1 MTRYD
6 FLTFG
11 ETMIRL
17 STRHYE
23 RLEQAHQLDMRY
35 GGAEAN
41 TAVGLAK
48 LGYKPAWVSRLPRN
62 PLGLKIANDLM
73 LNGVDT
79 SHIVWTDEGRVGL
92 FFVEFSAAPRPSAIV
107 YDRRNSTMSQ
117 MTSADFPWDLLRE
130 TRWLH
135 LTGITAALS
144 DGCRQLVVD
153 AMRRAHELNLT
164 VSFDVNY
171 RARLWTP
178 AQARATLEPLCQ
190 EADVFFVTQSD
201 AAKVFDA
208 ASRGE
213 TPEATIE
220 HLAHHFARKV
230 IVMTLSADGAIALE
244 RTSTGQQLYRA
255 APIPVPFAVDRI
267 GAGDAFAA
275 GFIAGYLEAGCD
287 KGLQLGSAMASLK
300 MTIPGDLAL
309 VTRNEVEEL
318 LAGHTGN
325 ITR

>member
-1 MTRYD
+1 MPRYD

-11 ETMIRL
+11 ENMIRL
-17 STRHYE
+17 STRNYE
-23 RLEQAHQLDMRY
+23 RLEQAQQLDMRH
-35 GGAEAN
+35 GGTESN
-41 TAVGLAK
+41 VAVGLSK
-48 LGYKPAWVSRLPRN
+48 LGYQTAWVSRMPRN
-62 PLGLKIANDLM
+62 PLGLKIANDLAS
-73 LNGVDT
+73 NGVDT
-79 SHIVWTDEGRVGL
+79 SHVVWTNDGRVGL

-107 YDRRNSTMSQ
+107 YDRSNSAMSQ

-144 DGCRQLVVD
+144 DSCRALVVE
-153 AMRRAHELNLT
+153 AMRRAHELKLT

-178 AQARATLEPLCQ
+178 EQARATLEPLCQ

-201 AAKVFDA
+201 AAKVFELK
-208 ASRGE
+208 GE

-220 HLAHHFARKV
+220 TLAQRFARKV
-230 IVMTLSADGAIALE
+230 IVMTLSSEGSIALE
-244 RTSTGQQLYRA
+244 RTTEGHCLYRA
-255 APIPVPFAVDRI
+255 SPIPVPYAVDRI

-287 KGLQLGSAMASLK
+287 KGLTLGSAMASLK

-309 VTRNEVEEL
+309 ITRTEVEEL
-318 LAGHTGN
+318 VAGHTSN